1 MRKVIDALA
10 LTGFALSASLTAALV
25 ISYLQFANLKKQTI
39 DNLTDQ
45 ITGALTEQLSKEVEE
60 KVGGVTEMI
69 PTQTG
74 PAVPFMKP

>member
-25 ISYLQFANLKKQTI
+25 ISYYQFDNIKKQAVE
-39 DNLTDQ
+39 NLTGQ
-45 ITGALTEQLSKEVEE
+45 ITGA
-60 KVGGVTEMI
+60 VTDKLNGELEGKFDGMVDMI

-74 PAVPFMKP
+74 PAVPFAKP

>member
-25 ISYLQFANLKKQTI
+25 ISYYQFDNIKRQAI
-39 DNLTDQ
+39 ENLTGE
-45 ITGALTEQLSKEVEE
+45 ITGAVTGQLTKELDGKFDGMVD
-60 KVGGVTEMI
+60 MI

>member
-1 MRKVIDALA
+1 MA

-25 ISYLQFANLKKQTI
+25 ISYYQFENIKKQAI
-39 DNLTDQ
+39 ENLTGQ
-45 ITGALTEQLSKEVEE
+45 ITGAVTEQLTGELDQKFE
-60 KVGGVTEMI
+60 GVTEMI